1 MVVPAIR
8 IEHLMKR
15 YGDKLA
21 VRDLSLE
28 ILPGEIYTY
37 LGPNGAGKTTTIKVL
52 AGLLRPTSGSAAICG
67 HDIQADPVAAK
78 QLVGYIPDHP
88 YLYEKLTARDFVR
101 FVADLFGVRR
111 PLAEERM
118 REYFTLFDLTDAVD
132 EFIENFSH
140 GMRQKLVFAVSL
152 MHNPRVLIV
161 DEPMVGLDP
170 RSARTLK
177 SLLKRKAREENMAI
191 FLSTHTLSVAEEL
204 ADRIGVLH
212 HGDLIFN
219 GSMEQLR
226 GQVSREG
233 NLENLFLM
241 LTEEMETVDNG
252 DTGGTAPNYD

>member
-1 MVVPAIR
+1 MAVPAIR
-8 IEHLMKR
+8 IEHLTKR
-15 YGDKLA
+15 YGDNLA

-28 ILPGEIYTY
+28 VQPGEIYAY

-52 AGLLRPTSGSAAICG
+52 TGLLRPTSGSAAICG

-111 PLAEERM
+111 SEAEARM

-132 EFIENFSH
+132 EFIENYSH
-140 GMRQKLVFAVSL
+140 GMRQKLVFSVSFL
-152 MHNPRVLIV
+152 HNPRVLIV

-170 RSARTLK
+170 QSARTLK
-177 SLLKRKAREENMAI
+177 SLLRRKAREENMTI

-212 HGDLIFN
+212 HGNLIFS
-219 GSMEQLR
+219 GSLAQLHE
-226 GQVSREG
+226 QVSQEG
-233 NLENLFLM
+233 NLENLFLI
-241 LTEEMETVDNG
+241 LTGGVDKATG
-252 DTGGTAPNYD
+252 DDTLGTAPSHV